1 MLMIRLTRVGKK
13 KHPTY
18 RVVVQQRQK
27 APGSN
32 VLEILGNY
40 DPHTNPATVAVQGER
55 LQYWIQSGAQLSDTV
70 HNLFVEHK
78 LLDAP
83 KRKVTHSKKSAE
95 AAEEQAAPVSV
106 PVENAKP
113 AEEPA
118 AQAPEKA
125 AVPAPEVPA
134 ETPSS

>member
-27 APGSN
+27 APSSN

-40 DPHTNPATVAVQGER
+40 DPHTSPATVVVQGER
-55 LQYWIQSGAQLSDTV
+55 LQYWIKNGAQLSDTA

-78 LLDAP
+78 LLDAS
-83 KRKVTHSKKSAE
+83 KRKVTHSKKSTE
-95 AAEEQAAPVSV
+95 AAEGQPAPASV
-106 PVENAKP
+106 FAENAKP
-113 AEEPA
+113 AEEPT
-118 AQAPEKA
+118 APVSAKDA
-125 AVPAPEVPA
+125 TAAPEVPA